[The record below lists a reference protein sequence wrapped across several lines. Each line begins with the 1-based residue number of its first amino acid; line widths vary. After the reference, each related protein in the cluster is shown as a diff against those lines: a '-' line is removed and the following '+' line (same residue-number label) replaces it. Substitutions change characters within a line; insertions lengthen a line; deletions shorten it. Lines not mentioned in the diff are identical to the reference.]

1 MKINDRLTKI
11 ESLQRSRMLPA
22 PTLIWVVY
30 EPSEAGPREVGAFTR
45 IRSSEGIQP
54 CGGTKMNAKTILKLE
69 LNFTVCINKLYI
81 KVYMARLT
89 II

>member
-45 IRSSEGIQP
+45 IRSSAGYTTLWRDENECQ
-54 CGGTKMNAKTILKLE
+54 N
-69 LNFTVCINKLYI
+69 NFE
-81 KVYMARLT
+81 ARIEFHRLH
-89 II
+89 